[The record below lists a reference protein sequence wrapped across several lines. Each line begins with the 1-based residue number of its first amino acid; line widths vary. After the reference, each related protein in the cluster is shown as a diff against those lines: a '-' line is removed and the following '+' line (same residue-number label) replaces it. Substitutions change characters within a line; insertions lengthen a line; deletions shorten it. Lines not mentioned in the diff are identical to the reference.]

1 MWINMLL
8 RTLATV
14 ALFDFMTLPL
24 DENALLFGLVYNFL
38 PFMLFPIYNTMQ
50 KMDYHL
56 IEAAQDLGANR
67 WQVFCKVV
75 VPLSMPGV
83 YSGIVMVFLPTV
95 STFAVAELLT
105 MNNIKLFGT
114 TIQENINSGVM
125 LNYGAALSLILL
137 ILICLTSF
145 FGDETSKEGGTV

>member
-1 MWINMLL
+1 MKITKRRRKRYGGSLGGDIFIFVVLVLL
-8 RTLATV
+8 
-14 ALFDFMTLPL
+14 
-24 DENALLFGLVYNFL
+24 GL
-38 PFMLFPIYNTMQ
+38 FMLFPIYNTMQ
-50 KMDYHL
+50 KMDRSL
-56 IEAAQDLGANR
+56 IEAAQDLGANQ
-67 WQVFCKVV
+67 WQVFRDVV
-75 VPLSMPGV
+75 LPLSMPGI

-137 ILICLTSF
+137 ILICATSF
-145 FGDETSKEGGTV
+145 FGDKNQKEGGQS